1 MIPDSAVTLRPAT
14 GEDRFRIRRWLSSP
28 AALAW
33 WSTASTVE
41 AEISL
46 AIGSSAALCRMAEN
60 GSKPVAYA
68 QAVETGL
75 WNEERSPEVVPGT
88 WHLAYLPASEE
99 ADATGT
105 ASAVLALLAE
115 EVFATTLAL
124 ACSATVSV
132 TNEAA
137 ARACERAGFRW
148 QRIWSDRL
156 LGPSWLM
163 LKQRPR

>member
-1 MIPDSAVTLRPAT
+1 MTPDSALTLRPAT

-28 AALAW
+28 AAAVW
-33 WSTASTVE
+33 WGTASSVE

-46 AIGSSAALCRMAEN
+46 ATGSTAALCRVAESA
-60 GSKPVAYA
+60 GKPVAYA
-68 QAVETGL
+68 QAVEAGL
-75 WNEERSPEVVPGT
+75 WNEERPPELRPGT

-99 ADATGT
+99 ANGTGL
-105 ASAVLALLAE
+105 ASAVLAQLAG
-115 EVFATTLAL
+115 EVFATTLAV

-132 TNEAA
+132 RNEAA
-137 ARACERAGFRW
+137 ARAYERAGFRW
-148 QRIWSDRL
+148 QRLWSDRL